1 MKSEVRIL
9 DLEVVAL
16 FFFVV
21 ALLKASE
28 VFPFLVTLMIL
39 EM

>member
-1 MKSEVRIL
+1 MKSEVRTL
-9 DLEVVAL
+9 DLE
-16 FFFVV
+16 VV

-28 VFPFLVTLMIL
+28 VFPFLVTLMVL